1 VPVVGWFLCIG
12 FSEEEGMRRLLFL
25 FGALSLLLVS
35 GTASAH
41 ATTSTGTFH
50 WDAGAG
56 AICAVAA
63 IACPDV
69 ATASNGDTVTIRA
82 QGDMNAATGS
92 ASGGGTFVH
101 RNSAGALIGSGTFAA
116 TRLIDFSFYGCD
128 GNGAPSFAC
137 GGRAALAVHLVGHLA
152 SNPSA
157 TIETDGIL
165 WVTCLIGRPPSG
177 VDEGVRLNVKDLIN
191 FNKSVSGA
199 TVFIATS

>member
-1 VPVVGWFLCIG
+1 
-12 FSEEEGMRRLLFL
+12 MRRFLFL

-35 GTASAH
+35 GTTSAH

-50 WDAGAG
+50 WEAGAG
-56 AICAVAA
+56 AVCAVAVE
-63 IACPDV
+63 ACPDV
-69 ATASNGDTVTIRA
+69 ATASNGDTVTVRA

-101 RNSAGALIGSGTFAA
+101 RNSAGGLIGSGTFAA

-128 GNGAPSFAC
+128 GEGLPSFVC

-165 WVTCLIGRPPSG
+165 WVTCLVGSPPSG
-177 VDEGVRLNVKDLIN
+177 ADEGVRLNVKDLIN

>member
-1 VPVVGWFLCIG
+1 
-12 FSEEEGMRRLLFL
+12 MRRLLFVL
-25 FGALSLLLVS
+25 GALSLLLVS

-56 AICAVAA
+56 AVCAVAA
-63 IACPDV
+63 TACPDV
-69 ATASNGDTVTIRA
+69 ATASNGDTVTVRA

-101 RNSAGALIGSGTFAA
+101 RNSAGALIGSGTVAA

-128 GNGAPSFAC
+128 GNGVPSFLC
-137 GGRAALAVHLVGHLA
+137 GGRAALAVHLVGHPA

-165 WVTCLIGRPPSG
+165 WVTCLIGSPPSG

-191 FNKSVSGA
+191 FNQSVSGA
-199 TVFIATS
+199 TLFIATS

>member
-1 VPVVGWFLCIG
+1 
-12 FSEEEGMRRLLFL
+12 MRRLLFL
-25 FGALSLLLVS
+25 LGALSLLLVS
-35 GTASAH
+35 GTASAR

-56 AICAVAA
+56 AVCTVAP
-63 IACPDV
+63 CPDV
-69 ATASNGDTVTIRA
+69 AMASNGDTVTVRA

-128 GNGAPSFAC
+128 GSGLPSSLC
-137 GGRAALAVHLVGHLA
+137 GGRAALAVHLVGHPA
-152 SNPSA
+152 SNPLA

-165 WVTCLIGRPPSG
+165 WVTCLLGSPPSG

-191 FNKSVSGA
+191 FNNSVSGA
-199 TVFIATS
+199 TVFITTS

>member
-1 VPVVGWFLCIG
+1 
-12 FSEEEGMRRLLFL
+12 MRRLLFL
-25 FGALSLLLVS
+25 WGALSLLLVS

-56 AICAVAA
+56 AVCAVAP
-63 IACPDV
+63 CPDV
-69 ATASNGDTVTIRA
+69 ATASNGDTVTVRA

-101 RNSAGALIGSGTFAA
+101 QNSAGALIGSGTFAA

-128 GNGAPSFAC
+128 GSGFPSFLC
-137 GGRAALAVHLVGHLA
+137 GGRAALAVHLVGHPA

-165 WVTCLIGRPPSG
+165 WVTCLLGNPPRG
-177 VDEGVRLNVKDLIN
+177 VAEGVRLNVKDLID

-199 TVFIATS
+199 TVFIIPTT